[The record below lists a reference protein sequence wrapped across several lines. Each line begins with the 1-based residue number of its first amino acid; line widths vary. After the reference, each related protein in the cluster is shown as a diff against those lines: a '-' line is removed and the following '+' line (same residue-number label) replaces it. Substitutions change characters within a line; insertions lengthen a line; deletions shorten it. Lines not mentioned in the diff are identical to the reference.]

1 MHTARRKT
9 HISYKREK
17 QHNNKK
23 TRYILRTEK
32 RRLQVKQKHY
42 HPLFPFLMVGPFTY
56 THVTKF
62 KRLTPFT
69 N

>member
-32 RRLQVKQKHY
+32 RSLQVKQKHFVY
-42 HPLFPFLMVGPFTY
+42 HPLFPFLTVGPFTY
-56 THVTKF
+56 TS
-62 KRLTPFT
+62 